1 MTNYVSNYTLELP
14 RPTESNKYLSTDMVN
29 EAKQALDNVHENEGV
44 SICYSEMIYKLETKM
59 IAMI

>member
-14 RPTESNKYLSTDMVN
+14 RPTESNKYLSTDMVK

-44 SICYSEMIYKLETKM
+44 SICYSEMIYKLGTKM

>member
-44 SICYSEMIYKLETKM
+44 SICYSEMIYKLGTKM